1 MEFLKKL
8 IIELPYDTAI
18 PVLDIYPD
26 KTINQ
31 KETFTAMFI
40 ASLFTISR

>member
-1 MEFLKKL
+1 MEILIKL
-8 IIELPYDTAI
+8 RIELPYDTAI
-18 PVLDIYPD
+18 PVLGIYPD